1 MKGSLATCL
10 SSVKRILSWRGFG
23 VDLDIKQTGNVCV
36 LKVKGA
42 LKYGDSV
49 TQFNDAVGVALESGH
64 VQLVLDLSTMP
75 VIDSCGIGA
84 VVDALR
90 QAKKYGG
97 DAKLVDPSPFA
108 MKTFK
113 MVGIL
118 PLFQVYANETEAI
131 AALS

>member
-1 MKGSLATCL
+1 M
-10 SSVKRILSWRGFG
+10 
-23 VDLDIKQTGNVCV
+23 DLDIRQTDNVCV

-42 LKYGDSV
+42 LKYGDPV
-49 TQFNDAVGVALESGH
+49 TQFNDAVCVALESGH
-64 VQLVLDLSTMP
+64 VQLVLDLSSMP

-90 QAKKYGG
+90 QAKKFGG

-118 PLFQVYANETEAI
+118 PLFRVYSNEAEAI
-131 AALS
+131 GAIA

>member
-1 MKGSLATCL
+1 
-10 SSVKRILSWRGFG
+10 

-36 LKVKGA
+36 LKLKGA

-118 PLFQVYANETEAI
+118 PLFQVYSNEAEAI